1 LFFGKEGRRMKTR
14 LTYNIGLKILA
25 VLAASILWLV
35 VVNLD
40 DPVISRTFSPISVE
54 VKNSDAITS
63 EGKIYEV
70 LDGSDSISVVVTG
83 KRSVIDNLSK
93 DNIKATADMMDMTF
107 MDTVAIDVK
116 TTLYSD
122 KIESIVPKTKNLKV
136 LIEDLAKKQF
146 SIEVEATGVPEQG
159 YSLGDVSSNVNIA
172 SISGPISIVSKIVR
186 AVVTVDASGLSKDIS
201 TSSKVEL
208 YDSNDEIVESD
219 MITCNVETVH
229 VTVEMLQTKD
239 IPVYFSISGN
249 AADGYGATGLIESTP
264 STVTIAGKSN
274 ILNGINALSIPQEVL
289 SINGA
294 NATFE
299 TAVDI
304 SDFLPEGIRFADS
317 SFTGEV
323 VATVYIDALQVKE
336 VSIPTQGITFT
347 NIPEGYEAILTDIG
361 GSLPVKVS
369 GLGEAFDAF
378 DGSAVTGVIDV
389 AEVIP
394 QTESDIREEDSLT
407 DLYTGNVVFTY
418 PDGISDTEQKMM
430 SFVLRKTG
438 EEVTEEDFPLN
449 KETSGDKKSE

>member
-1 LFFGKEGRRMKTR
+1 MKTR

-54 VKNSDAITS
+54 VQNSDAITN

-70 LDGSDSISVVVTG
+70 LDNSDSISVVVTG
-83 KRSVIDNLSK
+83 KRSVIDNLSR

-146 SIEVEATGVPEQG
+146 SIEVEATGTPEQG

-172 SISGPISIVSKIVR
+172 SISGPVSIVSKIVR
-186 AVVTVDASGLSKDIS
+186 AVATVDASGLSKDIS
-201 TSSKVEL
+201 TSAKVEL
-208 YDSNDEIVESD
+208 YDLSDELVESD
-219 MITCNVETVH
+219 MITCSVDTVH

-264 STVTIAGKSN
+264 ATVTIAGKSN
-274 ILNGINALSIPQEVL
+274 ILNGINALSIPKEVL
-289 SINGA
+289 SIDGA

-299 TAVDI
+299 TAVNI
-304 SDFLPEGIRFADS
+304 SDYLPDGIRFADP
-317 SFTGEV
+317 SFGGEV
-323 VATVYIDALQVKE
+323 VAKVYIDVLQVKE

-361 GSLPVKVS
+361 GALPAKVS

-378 DGSAVTGVIDV
+378 DGSTATGVIDV
-389 AEVIP
+389 GEVIP
-394 QTESDIREEDSLT
+394 QGDPDIKQEDSLT
-407 DLYTGNVVFTY
+407 GLYTGKVTFNY
-418 PDGISDTEQKMM
+418 PEGISDSEQKMM
-430 SFVLRKTG
+430 SFILRKMG

-449 KETSGDKKSE
+449 NETSGDE